1 MPSVDVVNDRFIL
14 PLLRI
19 GKFHHTHS
27 MTSAVEAIQELPFYL
42 LLIINGFRLQI
53 GVPIE
58 GVSSKR
64 TKELLCEQVS
74 IRASII
80 ASLDKVG
87 DVLLR
92 IPLPVELLK
101 LWRLIALRHP

>member
-1 MPSVDVVNDRFIL
+1 MSSVDVVNDRFIL

-19 GKFHHTHS
+19 GKFHHAHS
-27 MTSAVEAIQELPFYL
+27 TANAVEAVQELPFHL
-42 LLIINGFRLQI
+42 LPIIKGFGLQI
-53 GVPIE
+53 SVPIE
-58 GVSSKR
+58 GVSLKR
-64 TKELLCEQVS
+64 TNELLCEQVS

-101 LWRLIALRHP
+101 LRKLIAWRHS